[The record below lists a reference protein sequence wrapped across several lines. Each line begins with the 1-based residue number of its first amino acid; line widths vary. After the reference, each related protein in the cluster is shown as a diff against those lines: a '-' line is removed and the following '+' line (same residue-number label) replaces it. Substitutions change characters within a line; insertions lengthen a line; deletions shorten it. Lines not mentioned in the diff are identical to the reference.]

1 MKDKKYNEIAN
12 SIVQTMNEGI
22 NSTDQFSEAGVRM
35 RRKLANSIVKAIYE
49 EVVYMISKTIVNTTI
64 EGTVENDKVIGTGT
78 GKVTI
83 NMDE

>member
-1 MKDKKYNEIAN
+1 MKDKKFNEIAN

-22 NSTDQFSEAGVRM
+22 NSTDQSSEAGVRM
-35 RRKLANSIVKAIYE
+35 RIKLANSIVKAIYE

-64 EGTVENDKVIGTGT
+64 EGTVKNGKVIGTGT

>member
-1 MKDKKYNEIAN
+1 MKDNKYNEIAN

-22 NSTDQFSEAGVRM
+22 NSIDQSSEAGVNM
-35 RRKLANSIVKAIYE
+35 RKKLANLIVKAIYD

>member
-1 MKDKKYNEIAN
+1 MKDNKYNEIAI

-22 NSTDQFSEAGVRM
+22 NSIDQSSEAGEKM
-35 RRKLANSIVKAIYE
+35 RRKLANSIVKAIYD